1 MKKYRLIKKYPGSP
15 ELGYIS
21 KPHIAAPD
29 NAHYWNHTWFY
40 PTDYPEYWEEVK
52 EPEYEILELIQD
64 FKYPPYNTNIW
75 KLQPDGKYTLVS
87 SLGHGTF
94 TLMQLLVNS
103 NAKIHQVKRL
113 SDNTIFTIGD
123 IVEYNASVSS
133 KGIIDGFKIC
143 KNINKDIVAILSNDP
158 TNTGKLF
165 LCVNNNKGNIRIDK
179 AVKFSKVPL
188 FTTEDDV
195 EIFEGDKFWVPQK
208 SPLNHWT
215 DKEYTL
221 NGKIEKFKAYPR
233 HKDQKC
239 ISFSTKE
246 KAQEY
251 IDYNK
256 PKFSKNKVIEIIDE
270 TLPKKETI
278 PFWNYIDRLKDKI
291 KNIN

>member
-21 KPHIAAPD
+21 KPHIDVPD

-64 FKYPPYNTNIW
+64 FKCQPYNTNIW
-75 KLQPDGKYTLVS
+75 KLQSDGKYTLVPL
-87 SLGHGTF
+87 LGHGTF

-143 KNINKDIVAILSNDP
+143 KNINKDIVASLSNDP

-165 LCVNNNKGNIRIDK
+165 LCVNNNNKGNIRIDK

-188 FTTEDDV
+188 FTTEDGVDIYENGHYYFV
-195 EIFEGDKFWVPQK
+195 NSKWEYGYSSVLK
-208 SPLNHWT
+208 SVKP
-215 DKEYTL
+215 TL
-221 NGKIEKFKAYPR
+221 A
-233 HKDQKC
+233 
-239 ISFSTKE
+239 FSTIE

-251 IDYNK
+251 IEMNE